1 MILPGIFKEVNMTTI
16 SYPAV
21 FHKEDEGYWVSFP
34 DLPGCPTQGETIEE
48 AFQMACEALGLYL
61 DQDGSTPKGFSKPT
75 QADFVIRDNKNDI
88 VMLVTYDSLQYAR
101 KYKTRSVKKTLSVPE
116 WLNELAIK
124 ANVNFSQVLQEAL
137 IEKLCKKA
145 EE

>member
-21 FHKEDEGYWVSFP
+21 FHKEDGGYWVSFP
-34 DLPGCPTQGETIEE
+34 DLPGCLTQGETIEE

-61 DQDGSTPKGFSKPT
+61 DQDGSTQNNFAKPT
-75 QADFVIRDNKNDI
+75 QTDYVIRDNKNDI

-116 WLNELAIK
+116 WLNELAVK
-124 ANVNFSQVLQEAL
+124 ANVNFSQVLQDAL
-137 IEKLCKKA
+137 IEKLCKKPN
-145 EE
+145 E